1 MTPTRNAHLYLTD
14 ANGNKT
20 HVLLTLEEYEGLLEE
35 AWHHTIIAERR
46 GEETMSLDD
55 LKKELHL

>member
-1 MTPTRNAHLYLTD
+1 MVSTPDTHLYLTD

-20 HVLLTLEEYEGLLEE
+20 HVVLTLEEYEELLEE
-35 AWHHTIIAERR
+35 AWHRRVIAERR

-55 LKKELHL
+55 LKKDLQL